1 MPPGGTHRIRTRPRP
16 PLRKAE
22 VSVVVPVFN
31 YGPYL
36 EPCIRSVL
44 LQDGVDV
51 DVLILDDASTDHSLQ
66 VAEKIAAEDS
76 RVRVIAHTHNRGHI
90 PTVNEGMAAV
100 SSEYVVK
107 LDADDM
113 LTEGSLKRSVALLQ
127 AFPSVGFVYGLPWVI
142 TDDCAS
148 PGIGASPDI
157 GHPWDPG
164 LVRTR
169 PRSWTIWPGH
179 DWLRT
184 RARRP
189 HNPIMQPEA
198 VIRLSALRRAGIY
211 HPELPHTSDFEMWM
225 RLAARGDVGR
235 VNGAYQGVKREHPA
249 SMSRTVNAGL
259 LTDITERARAVDSF
273 LDECAPLLPGAAAM
287 AGRAHRA
294 IAREALGHAV
304 SAYARGA
311 PDTEPVDGYVALARS
326 IWPDAEGLRDWRLVQ
341 RLRYQDKATL
351 TAHPQLRAREVL
363 RDLGSRAQWRRWK
376 WSGT

>member
-16 PLRKAE
+16 LLRKAD

-36 EPCIRSVL
+36 ESCIRSVL
-44 LQDGVDV
+44 RQDGVDI
-51 DVLILDDASTDHSLQ
+51 DLLILDDASTDDSLPI
-66 VAEKIAAEDS
+66 AEKIAAEDS
-76 RVRVIAHTHNRGHI
+76 RVRVIAHSRNRGHI

-142 TDDCAS
+142 SDQDTGAPWG
-148 PGIGASPDI
+148 PGP
-157 GHPWDPG
+157 
-164 LVRTR
+164 VRTR
-169 PRSWTIWPGH
+169 PRSWTIWPGY

-198 VIRLSALRRAGIY
+198 VIRLSALRRAGLY
-211 HPELPHTSDFEMWM
+211 HQELPHTSDFEMWM
-225 RLAARGDVGR
+225 RMAARGDVGR
-235 VNGAYQGVKREHPA
+235 VNGACQGIKREHPA

-311 PDTEPVDGYVALARS
+311 SDTEPVDRYVALARS
-326 IWPDAEGLRDWRLVQ
+326 IWPDADGLRDWRLVQ
-341 RLRYQDKATL
+341 RLRSEDKATL
-351 TAHPQLRAREVL
+351 TANPQLRAREVL
-363 RDLGSRAQWRRWK
+363 RDLRSRWQWRRWK